1 MSIVSFNRKF
11 EASVKLSGS
20 AYDTRGFQ
28 FRGKAYSSYTG
39 SFDVE
44 YKFKGTT
51 APIRQQTCYEYP
63 DFIYDFAVPTFPSGV
78 TESGFTNA
86 GFPYLVEKT
95 FLAKTLPFNY
105 GQWIPNKK
113 PEIKYE
119 VDPDGKARV
128 EIDGDYTTT
137 KRVYIVQNPEKFEP
151 NVIRKDQPIYLQP
164 GIVTSATNAV
174 VYEGDIIYIYPN
186 DFVIDPTDPENF
198 RLKIIRQKRYPKPD
212 RTFFWT
218 PNTSPV
224 LTKGGYSNGVLVAPG
239 TVMIPTK
246 TTSLRDY
253 DGGDGPPPSIPPDEV
268 LPIDYVYAGQGLVFD
283 GDDWVS
289 LSGVPTRI
297 KKKDDTY
304 SHRNLGLHKRYIDED
319 QQHVSLTE
327 SFFSNRP
334 LIVLNGPVD
343 SSPSGQAQLTAER
356 PDPPPDPPG
365 PPPEDLTLEL
375 YSSDRAFFYLLY
387 DFGDAWSRYHQAN
400 KDWRDAIYIEYG
412 DIYLFGWGAESR
424 DEPAPPDPP
433 PDPDPGTGDP
443 PPDPGT
449 GDPPPDPD
457 PPEPL
462 EQFII
467 SAPAQTFRDGEVTTV
482 EYKDNE
488 GKVVAGSTLSQ
499 TIRVQ
504 FQG

>member
-1 MSIVSFNRKF
+1 MSIVSFNGKF
-11 EASVKLSGS
+11 EASVKMSGS
-20 AYDTRGFQ
+20 SYDTRGFT
-28 FRGKAYSSYTG
+28 FRGKFYSGYTG

-44 YKFKGTT
+44 YKVKGTT
-51 APIRQQTCYEYP
+51 APIRQQTCYQYP
-63 DFIYDFAVPTFPSGV
+63 DFIYDFAVPKFASGV
-78 TESGFTNA
+78 TESGFINA

-105 GQWIPNKK
+105 GQWVPNKK

-119 VDPDGKARV
+119 VDADGVSKV
-128 EIDGDYTTT
+128 EIDGDNITAQ
-137 KRVYIVQNPEKFEP
+137 RVYIVQNAEKFEP

-164 GIVTSATNAV
+164 GIVTLDTNAV
-174 VYEGDIIYIYPN
+174 VYEGDIIHIYPTQGE
-186 DFVIDPTDPENF
+186 DVDI
-198 RLKIIRQKRYPKPD
+198 KIIRQKRYPKPD

-239 TVMIPTK
+239 TVMIPNK

-268 LPIDYVYAGQGLVFD
+268 LPIDYVYAGQGIVFD

-289 LSGVPTRI
+289 LVGVPARI

-304 SHRNLGLHKRYIDED
+304 AHRNIFLHDRYIDED
-319 QQHVSLTE
+319 QQHISLTE
-327 SFFSNRP
+327 RFFSNRP
-334 LIVLNGPVD
+334 LIFLNGPVD
-343 SSPSGQAQLTAER
+343 NSPSGQAQLTAER
-356 PDPPPDPPG
+356 PDPPEPG
-365 PPPEDLTLEL
+365 PAPEDLTLDL
-375 YSSDRAFFYLLY
+375 YSDDRAFFDLLY

-400 KDWRDAIYIEYG
+400 KDWRDNIYIEYG
-412 DIYLFGWGAESR
+412 DVYLFGWVSESR
-424 DEPAPPDPP
+424 DEPDPP
-433 PDPDPGTGDP
+433 PDPDPGTGDSD
-443 PPDPGT
+443 PDPGT
-449 GDPPPDPD
+449 GDSDPDPPPDPD

-462 EQFII
+462 EQFIVY
-467 SAPAQTFRDGEVTTV
+467 APAQTFRDGEVTTV

-499 TIRVQ
+499 IILVQ